1 MAPQNRFLIGSIFV
15 LLLAGL
21 AVVFY
26 PHPASSQA
34 VASGRTFPCTPT
46 RVWDGDGPIWCAE
59 GPQIRLAGIAAR
71 EMNGS
76 CRAGHPCPDAD
87 PAESRDHLARLLGRV
102 TGKSPE
108 GHLLVKGPTLTCQ
121 SDGSAG
127 GSRTAAWCASRSTG
141 DLSCRM
147 VQDGY
152 AARWERFW
160 RGRHC

>member
-1 MAPQNRFLIGSIFV
+1 MVPQSRFLFGVALI

-21 AVVFY
+21 VVVFY
-26 PHPASSQA
+26 PHRASSQA
-34 VASGRTFPCTPT
+34 VAAGQTFPCTPT

-59 GPQIRLAGIAAR
+59 GPRIRLAGIAAR

-76 CRAGHPCPDAD
+76 CSAGHPCPDAD
-87 PAESRDHLARLLGRV
+87 PTASRDHLARLLGRV
-102 TGKSPE
+102 TGRSPE
-108 GHLLVKGPTLTCQ
+108 GHLLVKGATLTCR

-127 GSRTAAWCASRSTG
+127 GSRTAAWCASRSAG

-160 RGRHC
+160 RGRRC